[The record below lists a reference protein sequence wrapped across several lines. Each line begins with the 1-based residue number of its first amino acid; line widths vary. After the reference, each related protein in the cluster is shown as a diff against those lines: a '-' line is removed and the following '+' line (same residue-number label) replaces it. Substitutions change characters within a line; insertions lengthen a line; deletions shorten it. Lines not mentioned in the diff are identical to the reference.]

1 MIIFQYDKTF
11 EGLLTAVFEAYRL
24 KKFPDSIIKEGDTLP
39 LFYDETYTVITDDEK
54 AERVWKSLE
63 KKLSKGAL
71 SMLTYSW
78 LSEASDIAI
87 VLFRYI
93 RKITDASRSIETN
106 FADPD
111 ILTISKLGKKV
122 ADERY
127 RILQFMRFQK
137 TTEGIYY
144 GAMEPLYDVFPLTIR
159 HFRDRFADQKW
170 LIYDVKRHYGYYYDG
185 KEVNEIT
192 FADPKQTH
200 LQTGKLDESLLDKN
214 EKLFQTLWKSYFK
227 SICIKERLNPVK
239 HKKDMSRNRFTCTAA
254 MLLFYYLTE
263 SLYSKFTSSHFHQC
277 TNYGTNH
284 ITQETGGLNSEYPF
298 IFPYLFPTCMHD
310 TAIVCLYICMQFTEA
325 GKICILKQN
334 LCCLIHLI
342 KIQ

>member
-111 ILTISKLGKKV
+111 ILTISKLGKK
-122 ADERY
+122 
-127 RILQFMRFQK
+127 
-137 TTEGIYY
+137 
-144 GAMEPLYDVFPLTIR
+144 
-159 HFRDRFADQKW
+159 
-170 LIYDVKRHYGYYYDG
+170 
-185 KEVNEIT
+185 
-192 FADPKQTH
+192 
-200 LQTGKLDESLLDKN
+200 
-214 EKLFQTLWKSYFK
+214 
-227 SICIKERLNPVK
+227 
-239 HKKDMSRNRFTCTAA
+239 
-254 MLLFYYLTE
+254 
-263 SLYSKFTSSHFHQC
+263 
-277 TNYGTNH
+277 
-284 ITQETGGLNSEYPF
+284 
-298 IFPYLFPTCMHD
+298 
-310 TAIVCLYICMQFTEA
+310 
-325 GKICILKQN
+325 
-334 LCCLIHLI
+334 
-342 KIQ
+342 

>member
-1 MIIFQYDKTF
+1 
-11 EGLLTAVFEAYRL
+11 
-24 KKFPDSIIKEGDTLP
+24 
-39 LFYDETYTVITDDEK
+39 
-54 AERVWKSLE
+54 
-63 KKLSKGAL
+63 
-71 SMLTYSW
+71 MLTYSW

-170 LIYDVKRHYGYYYDG
+170 LIYDVK
-185 KEVNEIT
+185 
-192 FADPKQTH
+192 
-200 LQTGKLDESLLDKN
+200 
-214 EKLFQTLWKSYFK
+214 
-227 SICIKERLNPVK
+227 SIIRK
-239 HKKDMSRNRFTCTAA
+239 
-254 MLLFYYLTE
+254 
-263 SLYSKFTSSHFHQC
+263 SKFPPNPERSVQFSGKRTKRSVQKKGC
-277 TNYGTNH
+277 T
-284 ITQETGGLNSEYPF
+284 Q
-298 IFPYLFPTCMHD
+298 
-310 TAIVCLYICMQFTEA
+310 
-325 GKICILKQN
+325 
-334 LCCLIHLI
+334 HL
-342 KIQ
+342 

>member
-54 AERVWKSLE
+54 AERVWKSLG

-106 FADPD
+106 YADPD
-111 ILTISKLGKKV
+111 ILTVSKLGKKV

-200 LQTGKLDESLLDKN
+200 LLTGKLDESLLDKN

-239 HKKDMSRNRFTCTAA
+239 HKKDMPVR
-254 MLLFYYLTE
+254 YWKYLTE
-263 SLYSKFTSSHFHQC
+263 K
-277 TNYGTNH
+277 N
-284 ITQETGGLNSEYPF
+284 
-298 IFPYLFPTCMHD
+298 
-310 TAIVCLYICMQFTEA
+310 
-325 GKICILKQN
+325 
-334 LCCLIHLI
+334 
-342 KIQ
+342 

>member
-39 LFYDETYTVITDDEK
+39 LFYDEIYTVITDDEK
-54 AERVWKSLE
+54 AERVWKSLG

-111 ILTISKLGKKV
+111 ILTVSKLGKKV

-137 TTEGIYY
+137 TTEGI
-144 GAMEPLYDVFPLTIR
+144 
-159 HFRDRFADQKW
+159 
-170 LIYDVKRHYGYYYDG
+170 
-185 KEVNEIT
+185 
-192 FADPKQTH
+192 
-200 LQTGKLDESLLDKN
+200 
-214 EKLFQTLWKSYFK
+214 
-227 SICIKERLNPVK
+227 
-239 HKKDMSRNRFTCTAA
+239 
-254 MLLFYYLTE
+254 
-263 SLYSKFTSSHFHQC
+263 
-277 TNYGTNH
+277 
-284 ITQETGGLNSEYPF
+284 
-298 IFPYLFPTCMHD
+298 
-310 TAIVCLYICMQFTEA
+310 
-325 GKICILKQN
+325 
-334 LCCLIHLI
+334 
-342 KIQ
+342 